1 MPEAVVNLA
10 ELVIVNGVSNVC
22 RVRHYSNALTFQI
35 VHLKVKVKITRLS
48 HTLVQWEIKR
58 AKREA
63 AICGA
68 RLLSVSRQVGG
79 HLWHEGPA
87 GGL

>member
-48 HTLVQWEIKR
+48 HTLVQ
-58 AKREA
+58 
-63 AICGA
+63 
-68 RLLSVSRQVGG
+68 
-79 HLWHEGPA
+79 
-87 GGL
+87 